1 MTLYATWLK
10 SKLKWNEMKFE
21 LNWVQILKLNWIELK
36 FLNLIQI
43 HWMTFNIQW
52 IQWNQLKSPLIRFRF
67 NAIQIQL
74 KRNRMQ
80 IGVKGFEKNFM
91 AILLKN
97 KTLERH
103 LHSILL

>member
-1 MTLYATWLK
+1 
-10 SKLKWNEMKFE
+10 
-21 LNWVQILKLNWIELK
+21 
-36 FLNLIQI
+36 
-43 HWMTFNIQW
+43 MTFNIEW
-52 IQWNQLKSPLIRFRF
+52 IQWNQLKSTLIRFRF

-80 IGVKGFEKNFM
+80 IAVKGIENFLM